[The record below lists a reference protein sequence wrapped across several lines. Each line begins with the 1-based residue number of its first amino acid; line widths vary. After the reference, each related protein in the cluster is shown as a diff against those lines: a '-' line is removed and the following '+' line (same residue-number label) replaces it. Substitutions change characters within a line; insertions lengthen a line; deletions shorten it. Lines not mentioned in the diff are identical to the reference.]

1 MATWSRLE
9 YRDSGLSIARG
20 IIGEAEAVNIFG
32 FNRNIGNNYE
42 TIWNNGGGLYEY
54 PSSAVQMSVVSSD
67 AGDTAQI
74 KIEGLD
80 ADYNRISEIVTLT
93 GTTPVTTT
101 QPFLRI
107 NSSSVVAT
115 PNLTGNVT
123 ISNGG
128 TTYGYIEGELGT
140 HQGCFYTVPA
150 DYSLFIYRIDV
161 NCGTVDTNKTIFIR
175 NNLQFPSGV
184 EYNVAE
190 ASFNASQVSYDR
202 QIPFRIGEKTDFSFR
217 AKSASSTNEVSIFV
231 EAVLVKD

>member
-1 MATWSRLE
+1 MPSWARLD
-9 YRDSGLSIARG
+9 YRDSGLAISRG
-20 IIGEAEAVNIFG
+20 LIGEIEPLNIFG
-32 FNRNIGNNYE
+32 FNRTIGTTYE
-42 TIWNNGGGLYEY
+42 TVFNDGGGVYQY

-74 KIEGLD
+74 LISGLD
-80 ADYNRISEIVTLT
+80 ADYNRISEVVTLT

-101 QPFLRI
+101 QSFFRI
-107 NSSSVVAT
+107 NTASVVAT
-115 PNLTGNVT
+115 PNLSGNVT

-128 TTYGYIEGELGT
+128 VTYGYIESDIGVQ
-140 HQGCFYTVPA
+140 QGCFYTVPA
-150 DYSLFIYRIDV
+150 GYSMHLCRIDV

-175 NNLQFPSGV
+175 NHLRFPSGV

-217 AKSASSTNEVSIFV
+217 AKSAATANEVSIFV

>member
-1 MATWSRLE
+1 MPSWSRLDF
-9 YRDSGLSIARG
+9 RDSGLAISRG
-20 IIGEAEAVNIFG
+20 LIGEVEALNIFG
-32 FNRNIGNNYE
+32 FNRTIGTAYE
-42 TIWNNGGGLYEY
+42 TVFNDGGGIYQY
-54 PSSAVQMSVVSSD
+54 PSSAVQMDVVSSD

-74 KIEGLD
+74 RISGLD
-80 ADYNRISEIVTLT
+80 ADYNRISEVVTLT

-101 QPFLRI
+101 QSFFRI
-107 NSSSVVAT
+107 NDAAVVAT
-115 PNLTGNVT
+115 PNLSGNVT

-128 TTYGYIEGELGT
+128 TTHGYLEAEIGVQ
-140 HQGCFYTVPA
+140 QGCFYTVPA
-150 DYSLFIYRIDV
+150 GYSMHLCRLDV

-175 NNLQFPSGV
+175 NHLQFPSGV

-217 AKSASSTNEVSIFV
+217 SKSAASTNEVSIFV